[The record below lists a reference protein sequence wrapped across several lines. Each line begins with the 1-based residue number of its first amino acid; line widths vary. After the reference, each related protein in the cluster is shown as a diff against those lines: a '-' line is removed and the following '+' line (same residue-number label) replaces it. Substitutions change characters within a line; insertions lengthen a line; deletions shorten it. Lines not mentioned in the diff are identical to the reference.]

1 MLLPAIGNFEKSVPS
16 CNHDSQFFFHFRMEL
31 NSYQFFCFKLTFFSN
46 FILPHSP
53 SRKQGGFCEKIRR
66 YYLFSSNDSAQYE
79 NSGKRGKPQCVG
91 NKADVPIA
99 PMGKKRVC
107 RAKAWCFI
115 SSYSCE
121 DTLLFF
127 PHKPRFTAYGKSIFL
142 TIQSSISIPLT
153 LHLDVAFFISMPRSD
168 RQQLPAKSAK
178 SQSGSQPGCQTI
190 CISGGHGRAAVFLCF

>member
-1 MLLPAIGNFEKSVPS
+1 MLLPAIGNPGKSVPS
-16 CNHDSQFFFHFRMEL
+16 CKHDSRFFFHIRMVL

-79 NSGKRGKPQCVG
+79 ISGKRGKPQCIG
-91 NKADVPIA
+91 NKAGVPIVL
-99 PMGKKRVC
+99 MGKKRVC

-127 PHKPRFTAYGKSIFL
+127 PHKPRFTAYGKSIF
-142 TIQSSISIPLT
+142 
-153 LHLDVAFFISMPRSD
+153 
-168 RQQLPAKSAK
+168 
-178 SQSGSQPGCQTI
+178 
-190 CISGGHGRAAVFLCF
+190 